1 MNKNINFIFFFAC
14 IFNAFSQ
21 ESLSSTEYEKII
33 KPIEHVEKNMA
44 QEVLYVQTDKDIYE
58 TGEEIWFNATIFQTI
73 NNQPFSNSQIVYFN
87 LLNQERKK
95 IHSAKYAINDSS
107 SNGNF
112 YVSDTITPGKYYL
125 SAYTKNSIANI
136 LNSNNSIKEIE
147 IRKTI
152 TPKILIS
159 EEVENSD
166 EKIIKIKIKLFLR
179 NGETVNNASVKL
191 QATNNKKSK
200 TIAKNITDS
209 NGFTELYIERNKI
222 DEFKNFNLIIK
233 TNERLIENKSIN
245 LSTLS
250 NKINVEFYPEG
261 GNLIEGINQKIAIKF
276 KNRIYKN
283 SNSKAYIIKNN
294 KIIDS
299 IDIDKNGIGIYNFK
313 PMKLEKYFVKID
325 NNSFEFPKPKI
336 ESTKLVLVS
345 QNKSNYNFEI
355 INKSE
360 NLHNKQIYIRVQAK
374 GIIFWL
380 AKIKLNKERINFRI
394 PKHILPNHIT
404 EISLIG
410 IDEDIIC
417 TRYIYSNFEQRLY
430 CKLLDYE
437 EERRINNKSKVKL
450 KIQILDK
457 DKNPVNARA
466 NITVFDNL
474 FKIDTYEHSMQSF
487 LKIENDITPKLNYPT
502 EYFRKNDIDN
512 LMLTLDK
519 KSYKWNH
526 DNIKDNLKKV
536 NILEDLKGSVY
547 LKNKSGQLENPGN
560 TEIYITTSSGIF
572 MTETNKNGFF
582 SIDAKLLELFQN
594 EKIILNTSNENL
606 FINLLK
612 NKEEDIEQ
620 FYSSDL
626 FNRFSDISLK
636 DTIVIKNKIKNFSFN
651 SVNFLDEVVLTKKL
665 PEKPKYS
672 ANFFE
677 YIGGNNDHVCFQFNV
692 LNCKNHRIGF
702 KPRHGEY
709 YYVVEENSFFPP
721 TLKKYIDPLA
731 LEEEAKLE
739 EKKLKSYVFIETLKS
754 NKNFPHPNYE
764 LDKESLEFPDYRKTL
779 FWSNNLNSNSNGI
792 IEVEFF
798 TSDITGLFIGE
809 IDVFDENGNFGS
821 LIFNLSVNKN

>member
-1 MNKNINFIFFFAC
+1 MNKKIVFSFFYICVLNVFC
-14 IFNAFSQ
+14 Q
-21 ESLSSTEYEKII
+21 ENLRQIEYQKIVEPLEHI
-33 KPIEHVEKNMA
+33 KKNMP

-73 NNQPFSNSQIVYFN
+73 NNQLLSTSRIVYFN

-95 IHSAKYAINDSS
+95 IHSAKYVINESF
-107 SNGNF
+107 SNGSF

-125 SAYTKNSIANI
+125 SAYTKNSMGNI
-136 LNSNNSIKEIE
+136 LNNNKSIKEIE

-152 TPKILIS
+152 IPKILIS
-159 EEVENSD
+159 EEVDNSD

-179 NGETVNNASVKL
+179 NGETANDASVKL
-191 QATNNKKSK
+191 QAINNKKSK
-200 TIAKNITDS
+200 IVAKSITDS
-209 NGFTELYIERNKI
+209 IGFTELYIDKDKI
-222 DEFKNFNLIIK
+222 NEYKNFNLIIK
-233 TNERLIENKSIN
+233 SNEKIVEAKNIN

-250 NKINVEFYPEG
+250 NKMNVEFYPEG
-261 GNLIEGINQKIAIKF
+261 GNLLEGINQKIAIKF
-276 KNRIYKN
+276 KNRVNKN
-283 SNSKAYIIKNN
+283 SNSKACIINNN

-299 IDIDKNGIGIYNFK
+299 IDIDKNGIGVFNFK
-313 PMKLEKYFVKID
+313 PMKLEKYFIKVD
-325 NNSFEFPKPKI
+325 NNYFEFPKPNI
-336 ESTKLVLVS
+336 ENITLRLVS
-345 QNKSNYNFEI
+345 QNKTNYNFEI

-404 EISLIG
+404 EISLLG

-474 FKIDTYEHSMQSF
+474 FKIDTYERSMQSF

-519 KSYKWNH
+519 KSYSWSQ
-526 DNIKDNLKKV
+526 DNIEDNFKKV
-536 NILEDLKGSVY
+536 NIHEDLKGSVY

-560 TEIYITTSSGIF
+560 TEIFITTSKGIF
-572 MTETNKNGFF
+572 TTKTNENGFF
-582 SIDAKLLELFQN
+582 SIDAKLLEQFQN

-606 FINLLK
+606 LINLLK
-612 NKEEDIEQ
+612 NKDKDIDQ
-620 FYSSDL
+620 FYDHDL
-626 FNRFSDISLK
+626 FNRFNGIILN
-636 DTIVIKNKIKNFSFN
+636 DTTVIKNKIESFSFN
-651 SVNFLDEVVLTKKL
+651 STNYLDEVVLIEKRS
-665 PEKPKYS
+665 EKPKYS

-677 YIGGNNDHVCFQFNV
+677 YIGKDNDHVCYQCNI
-692 LNCKNHRIGF
+692 LNCATHRIGF
-702 KPRHGEY
+702 KPRHNEY
-709 YYVVEENSFFPP
+709 YNVVVDVYFPP
-721 TLKKYIDPLA
+721 VIKRYLDPLV
-731 LEEEAKLE
+731 LIENEKLE
-739 EKKLKSYVFIETLKS
+739 EKKMKNYMLIEPIKSDKD
-754 NKNFPHPNYE
+754 FPTPNY
-764 LDKESLEFPDYRKTL
+764 DTDRKRLEFPDYRKTL
-779 FWSNNLNSNSNGI
+779 FWSNNLKTNSNGI

-798 TSDITGLFIGE
+798 TSDISGLFRGE
-809 IDVFDENGNFGS
+809 IDVFDENGNFGN
-821 LIFNLSVNKN
+821 LILNLNVGKN